1 MITTATR
8 QQYFTAVAQLGDL
21 DLVYQAISADTESA
35 AWIQFNSAELLQL
48 GDAVA
53 QATQLAL
60 GFTEDQMATLFDTA
74 AKITV

>member
-8 QQYFTAVAQLGDL
+8 QQYFTAVAQLGNL

-35 AWIQFNSAELLQL
+35 AWIEFNSAALIQL
-48 GDAVA
+48 DDAVS

-60 GFTEDQMATLFDTA
+60 GWTSDQMATLFDTA
-74 AKITV
+74 AHITV